1 MARFT
6 DVTHV
11 ADLPGHGNG
20 HHHDHDFHIPA
31 GSIWPPLSCLGAG
44 MMMFG
49 VLLMLHLKPVL
60 YGQALFGTGLL
71 TLIACVMQW
80 FFMLITEARQ
90 RGFARG
96 AVPLVLD
103 LANRYGMIF
112 FIASEVMFF
121 AAFFAAYFYLRA
133 HAPVWP
139 PVGIHLL
146 PIHLPVINTL
156 LLLSSGC
163 TITLAHHALL
173 NNRRGESILYTFLTW
188 QLGVIFL
195 VCQMIEYHHAG
206 YTISSGVYGTVFYM
220 LTGFHGFHVLLG
232 SVMLMFVHYRLNKH
246 DFTRHNHFYFE
257 AAAWYWHFVDVVWI
271 GLFLFIYVL

>member
-1 MARFT
+1 MAH
-6 DVTHV
+6 DTH
-11 ADLPGHGNG
+11 A

-49 VLLMLHLKPVL
+49 ILLMLHVQPAL
-60 YGQALFGTGLL
+60 YGQILTGSGLL
-71 TLIACVMQW
+71 LLVMAAMQW
-80 FFMLITEARQ
+80 FFMLITEARV
-90 RGFARG
+90 RGFAKG

-121 AAFFAAYFYLRA
+121 AAFFSAYFYLRA

-139 PVGIHLL
+139 PAGIELL

-156 LLLSSGC
+156 LLLTSGV
-163 TITLAHHALL
+163 TVTLAHHALL
-173 NNRRGESILYTFLTW
+173 HNRRAAAIMYTFLTC
-188 QLGVIFL
+188 QLGFIFL
-195 VCQMIEYHHAG
+195 VCQMIEYSHASFG
-206 YTISSGVYGTVFYM
+206 ISSGVYGAVFYM

-232 SVMLMFVHYRLNKH
+232 TVMLAFAYWRLRKH